1 MPAAKPIHILDDD
14 VYYLKAMTRLL
25 GVHGLQVRAFSSA
38 EEFQAQAYLDEASC
52 LILDVHLG
60 TASGIDILLELVR
73 SGVTTPIVVI
83 TASDSE
89 AIRQAAVEGGCD
101 AYLQK
106 PVSAKVLLDVLRSV
120 AGSKT
125 ELR

>member
-14 VYYLKAMTRLL
+14 VDYLKAMTRLL

-38 EEFQAQAYLDEASC
+38 EEFQAQAYLDEAAC

-60 TASGIDILLELVR
+60 TASGIDILVELVR
-73 SGVTTPIVVI
+73 SGVTTPIIVI

-89 AIRQAAVEGGCD
+89 VIRRAAIEGGCD

-106 PVSAKVLLDVLRSV
+106 PVSARVLLDVLRGV

-125 ELR
+125 ELC